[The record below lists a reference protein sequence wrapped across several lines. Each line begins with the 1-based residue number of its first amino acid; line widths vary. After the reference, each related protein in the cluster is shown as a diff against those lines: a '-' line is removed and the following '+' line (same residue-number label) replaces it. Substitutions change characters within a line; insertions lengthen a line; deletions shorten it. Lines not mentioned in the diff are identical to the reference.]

1 MSRARELLN
10 EINIG
15 QLKGANSWAL
25 DIFLRRGSDL
35 KNLKSKIYKQIESV
49 IEKELPLDEIR
60 DYNKSLSNNS
70 SALEL
75 TLLFHRNVEGGA
87 IRRLV
92 SKVVDK
98 FDLYPW
104 KE

>member
-1 MSRARELLN
+1 MSRARELLH
-10 EINIG
+10 EVNIG
-15 QLKGANSWAL
+15 RLKGANSWAL
-25 DIFLRRGSDL
+25 DVFLRRGSNL
-35 KNLKSKIYKQIESV
+35 KSLKSKIYKQIKAE

-75 TLLFHRNVEGGA
+75 TLLFHRNVEEQV

-92 SKVVDK
+92 NKVVDK